1 MLPSLVMA
9 TKRPALRPLP
19 GPDQVRGR
27 QLHREVSAIVQR
39 HLDDACARAWAEVA
53 ERYATHQLFTEGDP
67 SAVSAQQATHALS
80 TLLAQGLSR
89 LMVAAVVLPPR
100 GKSRDRRWTASRP
113 NLAAVPGGLG
123 RNGHTRRYGHAG
135 RNGHATDDW
144 RPSDPSSSR

>member
-1 MLPSLVMA
+1 MA

-67 SAVSAQQATHALS
+67 SAVSAQQATHALA

-89 LMVAAVVLPPR
+89 L
-100 GKSRDRRWTASRP
+100 
-113 NLAAVPGGLG
+113 
-123 RNGHTRRYGHAG
+123 
-135 RNGHATDDW
+135 
-144 RPSDPSSSR
+144 